1 MKYKKIVSLV
11 LSISLLASFTSFE
24 GISSLGVSAED
35 DVVETTQETTTTDAT
50 TGEDTAPVELVNGQV
65 PTSEDSFEFNEE
77 TYTITKYIGL
87 DMDVVIPRTIHGVP
101 VRVIGVECFKNN
113 NIVKKITVPNSVSSI
128 DYSLQG
134 WGAFGGSSVEE
145 VIFEDS
151 SNVTALEDGTFMDC
165 KSLVNIVLPD
175 NLKSIGWKAFS
186 HCRGLINIELPNTVT
201 SISMYAFE
209 NCDNLKSINIPSSV
223 NSIGKDVFNGCTSLL
238 TIDFSEGITSIGK
251 EAFNGCISLTEV
263 SLPDTVVSLGEKAFY
278 GCSNMTTLKLSSNLN
293 MISES
298 CFHGCKAL
306 TSVEIPASV
315 KSIGIEAFRGCTSL
329 KDITFN
335 EGLVSICERAFLE
348 DGAIDDVVIPNTTT
362 SIGNSAFKD
371 CKNISTLKTTGKV
384 SLGNSAFLGCSSLV
398 KAELSAETTVGE
410 KALGRNAYL
419 FDIAVLMKN
428 KGTIFTIYGYTGSS
442 ANKYAID
449 NKIPF
454 VDVETDNF
462 DENTVS
468 KEDTTKPGDST
479 STDVKK
485 GDVNGDGKVN
495 TADLLVIKKY
505 LLGLID
511 TL

>member
-1 MKYKKIVSLV
+1 MKYKKIVLLV

-77 TYTITKYIGL
+77 IYTITKYIGS

-101 VRVIGVECFKNN
+101 VRVIGVKCFQSN

-145 VIFEDS
+145 VVFEDS

-186 HCRGLINIELPNTVT
+186 RCRGLINIELPNTVT

-238 TIDFSEGITSIGK
+238 TIDFSEGVTSIGK
-251 EAFNGCISLTEV
+251 ETFKGCTSLTGV
-263 SLPDTVVSLGEKAFY
+263 SLPDTVVSLGENAFY
-278 GCSNMTTLKLSSNLN
+278 GCSNMATLKLSSNLN
-293 MISES
+293 
-298 CFHGCKAL
+298 
-306 TSVEIPASV
+306 TIP
-315 KSIGIEAFRGCTSL
+315 
-329 KDITFN
+329 
-335 EGLVSICERAFLE
+335 
-348 DGAIDDVVIPNTTT
+348 
-362 SIGNSAFKD
+362 
-371 CKNISTLKTTGKV
+371 
-384 SLGNSAFLGCSSLV
+384 
-398 KAELSAETTVGE
+398 
-410 KALGRNAYL
+410 
-419 FDIAVLMKN
+419 
-428 KGTIFTIYGYTGSS
+428 
-442 ANKYAID
+442 
-449 NKIPF
+449 
-454 VDVETDNF
+454 
-462 DENTVS
+462 
-468 KEDTTKPGDST
+468 
-479 STDVKK
+479 
-485 GDVNGDGKVN
+485 
-495 TADLLVIKKY
+495 
-505 LLGLID
+505 
-511 TL
+511 